1 MQVATHFFSGFGKIS
16 DGGLRQV
23 EAKSAQADWERQKE
37 NGNFGYNES
46 FRCIFAALV
55 MEIKERI
62 LNHAQ
67 KLFLRNGIKSVS
79 MDDIAA
85 DMAMSKKTLYKWF
98 ENKDQIVM
106 AGITNHLGN
115 VQGDCAVVAGKA
127 TNAVEEMLLLSKWAD
142 EQFSNIHPS
151 IFNDMKKYHPAAWE
165 LFKSHKNTFILAQIT
180 QNLRRGMAEGLF
192 RADLDVEVL
201 ARLNLAQIE
210 LAFDSELYPAA
221 QFSPMRV
228 NQVFDEH
235 FLLGVATLKGHKLIN
250 QYRQITEAE

>member
-1 MQVATHFFSGFGKIS
+1 MQPVTHFFSGFGKIS
-16 DGGLRQV
+16 TAGLRQV
-23 EAKSAQADWERQKE
+23 EAKSAWTSWERQKE
-37 NGNFGYNES
+37 NGNFEYGKS

-55 MEIKERI
+55 MEIKDRI

-67 KLFLRNGIKSVS
+67 KLFMRNGIKSVS

-98 ENKDQIVM
+98 ENKDQIVL
-106 AGITNHLGN
+106 AGITNHLNG
-115 VQGDCAVVAGKA
+115 VQCDCAVVASKA
-127 TNAVEEMLLLSKWAD
+127 ANAVEEMLLLSKWAD
-142 EQFSNIHPS
+142 EQFADVHPS
-151 IFNDMKKYHPAAWE
+151 IFNDMKKYHPTAWE
-165 LFKSHKNTFILAQIT
+165 LFRSHKNTFILAQII

-210 LAFDSELYPAA
+210 LAFDSELFPAT
-221 QFSPMRV
+221 QFSPLRV
-228 NQVFDEH
+228 NRVFDEH

>member
-1 MQVATHFFSGFGKIS
+1 VGV
-16 DGGLRQV
+16 RQV
-23 EAKSAQADWERQKE
+23 KAKSARAGWERQKE
-37 NGNFGYNES
+37 NGNFGHVKS

-55 MEIKERI
+55 MEIKDRI
-62 LNHAQ
+62 LQRAQ
-67 KLFLRNGIKSVS
+67 QLFMRNGIKSVS

-85 DMAMSKKTLYKWF
+85 DMGMSKKTLYKWF

-106 AGITNHLGN
+106 AGITNHLNG
-115 VQGDCAVVAGKA
+115 VQGDCAVVAGRA
-127 TNAVEEMLLLSKWAD
+127 TNAVEEMLMLSKWAD
-142 EQFSNIHPS
+142 EQFANVHPS
-151 IFNDMKKYHPAAWE
+151 IFNDMKKYHPTAWE
-165 LFKSHKNTFILAQIT
+165 MFRAHKNTFILAQIV

-192 RADLDVEVL
+192 RPDLDVDVL
-201 ARLNLAQIE
+201 ARLSLAQIE

-228 NQVFDEH
+228 NRVFDEH